1 VDPDPVPDPQHC
13 KKPIRRVSSL
23 LPRHGFKNV
32 RFADDGLLYRCR
44 VEKELE
50 EDRYVIEYIDHGNKD
65 LKERSELLILLP
77 AIRDMPV
84 LTRSSQVLLLILVIL
99 GMPSMVL
106 HLGERKHQS
115 EVFSVFFYW

>member
-1 VDPDPVPDPQHC
+1 MRILWILILFPNTAISPSDVFPHC
-13 KKPIRRVSSL
+13 FPSWL
-23 LPRHGFKNV
+23 LNA

-65 LKERSELLILLP
+65 LKEGSELLILLP

-84 LTRSSQVLLLILVIL
+84 LTRSSQVLLLILVVSCECRQYCI
-99 GMPSMVL
+99 
-106 HLGERKHQS
+106 
-115 EVFSVFFYW
+115 